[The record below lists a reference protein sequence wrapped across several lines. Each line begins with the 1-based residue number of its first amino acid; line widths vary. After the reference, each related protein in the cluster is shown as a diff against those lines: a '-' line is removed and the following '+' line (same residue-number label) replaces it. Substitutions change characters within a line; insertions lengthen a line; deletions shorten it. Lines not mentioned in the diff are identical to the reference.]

1 MQEVKV
7 LFENVS
13 KSSTWSGPQI
23 VTAVIAALAAI
34 ISLLGFIQTG
44 RWNKKKIDADLKA
57 SARIDWI
64 QKVREETVKFVSS
77 ITRLLDFLPSYQ
89 EHEKIKHYFKKIVI
103 LDFIPQG
110 SNSNM
115 ENLSKVLDPVPI
127 SMGDDISVIFS
138 SRALNKY
145 NRFDKLE
152 KTVVHNCLIS
162 LANKNLDSIRYAEV
176 LKQYSGGYYDKM
188 LSLKLASGTQMVVA
202 VDEKNRT
209 EIEKIENVEVAS
221 SYMSKS
227 QIQQERDALID
238 KVKTQANLLKLYF
251 GPSKSDDRNEKIL
264 NLVENCTKILDKE
277 KISPNDLVNVE
288 DSTDDLV
295 NTMREYLKIEWDKA
309 KEGK

>member
-110 SNSNM
+110 SNLNM
-115 ENLSKVLDPVPI
+115 ENLSKVIDPVPI

-145 NRFDKLE
+145 SRFDKLE

-162 LANKNLDSIRYAEV
+162 LANKNLDSIRDAKV
-176 LKQYSGGYYDKM
+176 LKVYSGGYYDKM
-188 LSLKLASGTQMVVA
+188 LSLKLDSGTQMVVA

-209 EIEKIENVEVAS
+209 EIKKIENVEVAS
-221 SYMSKS
+221 SYMTKS

-264 NLVENCTKILDKE
+264 NLVENCTKILGKE

-288 DSTDDLV
+288 GSTDDLV